1 MKTLM
6 LSFALVVC
14 CLVICQGQL
23 EWTYTELSE
32 PRECLVATSLG
43 NKAFFAG
50 GGNENEFLTAVEVYD
65 VASKEWEI
73 IGNLSAGRDFPTGIS
88 CGSKVFF
95 AGGVDLGQQ
104 MVFAAVDIYD
114 TLSRQWEVEELSVAR
129 FGIAAVSYGSK
140 VFFAGGTSLPWVTT
154 NIIDIYDIE
163 TGDWTTDTLSV
174 ARGGI
179 AATVVGDLAIF
190 AGGSTS
196 VSVNSS
202 RVDIY
207 NFTTGSWSTAELSQA
222 RADASAT
229 TVGDKA
235 LIAGGFDNFW
245 NSLNRVDIFDYS
257 TGQGIWSIDSLSY
270 PRASMGNAATVCNKA
285 CFAGGGDF
293 YYGFMG
299 PSNVIDI
306 YDDETISWSVENL
319 AWPLINHAVTGVGE
333 NLIIA
338 GGSNDIAGIV
348 STVSIGTDTT
358 CFWTHVPAYAS
369 PQSSV
374 VSYPNPTNGIFN
386 VQFTV
391 YYLQRITLR
400 IYDVNGREV
409 AVLLDEDKPA
419 GEHTV
424 RYDASGLPAGIYL
437 YRLTS
442 FASLRMTGDDCRLTT
457 SSGKLVKY

>member
-1 MKTLM
+1 
-6 LSFALVVC
+6 
-14 CLVICQGQL
+14 
-23 EWTYTELSE
+23 
-32 PRECLVATSLG
+32 LVATSLG

-73 IGNLSAGRDFPTGIS
+73 IGDLSEGRDFPAGIS

-104 MVFAAVDIYD
+104 MVFAVVDIYD
-114 TLSRQWEVEELSVAR
+114 TLTRQWEVEELSVAR

-140 VFFAGGTSLPWVTT
+140 VLFAGGTSLPWVPT
-154 NIIDIYDIE
+154 NIIDIYDTE
-163 TGDWTTDTLSV
+163 TGDWTMDTLSV

-190 AGGSTS
+190 AGGSIS
-196 VSVNSS
+196 VTENSS

-229 TVGDKA
+229 TVGNKA
-235 LIAGGFDNFW
+235 LIAGGFDDSW
-245 NSLNRVDIFDYS
+245 NSLNRVDIFDCS
-257 TGQGIWSIDSLSY
+257 TSPGIWSIDSLSY
-270 PRASMGNAATVCNKA
+270 PRASMGNAATVCDKA

-293 YYGFMG
+293 YFGFMG

-306 YDDETISWSVENL
+306 YDNETISWSADNL
-319 AWPLINHAVTGVGE
+319 ALPLINHAVTGVGG
-333 NLIIA
+333 NLIVA

-348 STVSIGTDTT
+348 STVNIGTDTA
-358 CFWTHVPAYAS
+358 CFWTRIPAYSS

-374 VSYPNPTNGIFN
+374 VSYPNPTDGISDFRFLISEYQH
-386 VQFTV
+386 V
-391 YYLQRITLR
+391 TLK

-409 AVLLDEDKPA
+409 AVVLEENMPA
-419 GEHTV
+419 GEHSV
-424 RYDASGLPAGIYL
+424 SFDASGLPSGIYL
-437 YRLTS
+437 YRLT
-442 FASLRMTGDDCRLTT
+442 TDDYRLTT
-457 SSGKLVKY
+457 GSGKLVKL